1 MIKVIGLIKILD
13 ASAFETYRSQVA
25 DTLVRYRGTVEFRGK
40 KCFMRWNELGMED
53 FDAFVELSFPQQED
67 AERWA
72 QSPEYAQLLAVRTQA
87 MALTL
92 FGIEL

>member
-1 MIKVIGLIKILD
+1 
-13 ASAFETYRSQVA
+13 
-25 DTLVRYRGTVEFRGK
+25 
-40 KCFMRWNELGMED
+40 
-53 FDAFVELSFPQQED
+53 VELSFPQQED

-92 FGIEL
+92 FGIEP